1 MKTEMKSSL
10 KLFMRPFLVVLGFM
24 LLYALVHAVL
34 GFYGEKDSASIS
46 QNLEKTEIERQNSA
60 LSPKQEEANTT
71 TTATEE
77 NPTKDSPLPLETATQ
92 KQENKQ
98 EIKQETKQ
106 ENKQETKQENKQE
119 TKQEN
124 KQETKQENKQETKQE
139 NKQETKQE
147 QEKENEPKQN
157 SASSV
162 QNNQKTPTTPTI
174 GKKPLEYKVAV
185 SGVNVRA
192 FPSTKGKILGSLA
205 KDKSVKVLEIQ
216 NDWAKIEFSNE
227 TKGYVFLKL
236 LKKAE

>member
-10 KLFMRPFLVVLGFM
+10 KLFMQPFLVVLGFM
-24 LLYALVHAVL
+24 LLYVLAHAAL
-34 GFYGEKDSASIS
+34 GFYAKKDSTSIS
-46 QNLEKTEIERQNSA
+46 QNLEKTEIERQSSA
-60 LSPKQEEANTT
+60 LSPKQEETNTATT
-71 TTATEE
+71 TTEE

-92 KQENKQ
+92 EKENKQ
-98 EIKQETKQ
+98 EDKQ
-106 ENKQETKQENKQE
+106 EN
-119 TKQEN
+119 
-124 KQETKQENKQETKQE
+124 
-139 NKQETKQE
+139 KQE

-157 SASSV
+157 SASPI
-162 QNNQKTPTTPTI
+162 QNHQKTLSTPTI

-185 SGVNVRA
+185 NGVNVRA

-216 NDWAKIEFSNE
+216 NDWAKIEFSNK

>member
-10 KLFMRPFLVVLGFM
+10 KLFVRPFLVVLGFM
-24 LLYALVHAVL
+24 LLYALMHAAL
-34 GFYGEKDSASIS
+34 GFYAKKDSAPIS
-46 QNLEKTEIERQNSA
+46 QNLEKTEMERQNSA
-60 LSPKQEEANTT
+60 LSPKQEEANMA

-77 NPTKDSPLPLETATQ
+77 NPAKDSPLPLETTTQ
-92 KQENKQ
+92 GK
-98 EIKQETKQ
+98 
-106 ENKQETKQENKQE
+106 
-119 TKQEN
+119 
-124 KQETKQENKQETKQE
+124 E

-147 QEKENEPKQN
+147 QEKENKPKQN
-157 SASSV
+157 SASPV

>member
-1 MKTEMKSSL
+1 MVGMKTEMKSSL

-24 LLYALVHAVL
+24 LLYALAHAAL

-46 QNLEKTEIERQNSA
+46 QNLEKTEIERSSA
-60 LSPKQEEANTT
+60 LSPKQEETNTT

-77 NPTKDSPLPLETATQ
+77 NPTKDSPLPLETPTQ
-92 KQENKQ
+92 EK
-98 EIKQETKQ
+98 
-106 ENKQETKQENKQE
+106 
-119 TKQEN
+119 
-124 KQETKQENKQETKQE
+124 E

-157 SASSV
+157 SVSPI
-162 QNNQKTPTTPTI
+162 QNHQKTLSTPTI
-174 GKKPLEYKVAV
+174 GKKPLEYKAAV
-185 SGVNVRA
+185 NSVNVRA

-205 KDKSVKVLEIQ
+205 KNKSVKVLEIQ

>member
-1 MKTEMKSSL
+1 
-10 KLFMRPFLVVLGFM
+10 M
-24 LLYALVHAVL
+24 LYVLVHAAL
-34 GFYGEKDSASIS
+34 GFYAKKDSASIS
-46 QNLEKTEIERQNSA
+46 QNLEKTEIERQNST

-71 TTATEE
+71 TTAAEE

-92 KQENKQ
+92 KQEIKQ

-106 ENKQETKQENKQE
+106 EI
-119 TKQEN
+119 
-124 KQETKQENKQETKQE
+124 
-139 NKQETKQE
+139 KQETKQE

-162 QNNQKTPTTPTI
+162 QNNQKAPTTPTI

-192 FPSTKGKILGSLA
+192 FPSIKGKILGSLA

>member
-10 KLFMRPFLVVLGFM
+10 KLFIRPFLVVLGFM
-24 LLYALVHAVL
+24 LLYALAHAAL

-46 QNLEKTEIERQNSA
+46 QNLEKTEMERQNSA
-60 LSPKQEEANTT
+60 FSPKQEEANAT

-77 NPTKDSPLPLETATQ
+77 NPTKDSPLPLETPTQ
-92 KQENKQ
+92 
-98 EIKQETKQ
+98 
-106 ENKQETKQENKQE
+106 
-119 TKQEN
+119 
-124 KQETKQENKQETKQE
+124 KQE

-157 SASSV
+157 SASPT
-162 QNNQKTPTTPTI
+162 QNHQKTLSTPTI
-174 GKKPLEYKVAV
+174 GKKPLEYKAAV
-185 SGVNVRA
+185 NSVNVRA

>member
-10 KLFMRPFLVVLGFM
+10 KLFMRPLLVVLAFM

-34 GFYGEKDSASIS
+34 GFYVKKDSAPI
-46 QNLEKTEIERQNSA
+46 NPNAEKTEIERQNSA

-77 NPTKDSPLPLETATQ
+77 SPTKDTAPPLETTA
-92 KQENKQ
+92 QEK
-98 EIKQETKQ
+98 ET
-106 ENKQETKQENKQE
+106 
-119 TKQEN
+119 
-124 KQETKQENKQETKQE
+124 
-139 NKQETKQE
+139 KQETKQE
-147 QEKENEPKQN
+147 QEKENESKQN
-157 SASSV
+157 SVPPV
-162 QNNQKTPTTPTI
+162 QNNQKAPTI
-174 GKKPLEYKVAV
+174 STMGKKPLEYKVAV

-192 FPSTKGKILGSLA
+192 FPSTKGKIIGSLA

-216 NDWAKIEFSNE
+216 NDWAEIEFSNK

>member
-10 KLFMRPFLVVLGFM
+10 KLFVRPFLVVLGFM
-24 LLYALVHAVL
+24 LLYTLAHAAL

-46 QNLEKTEIERQNSA
+46 QNLEKTEMERQNSA
-60 LSPKQEEANTT
+60 LSPKQEETNTA

-77 NPTKDSPLPLETATQ
+77 NPTKDSPLPLETPTQ
-92 KQENKQ
+92 
-98 EIKQETKQ
+98 
-106 ENKQETKQENKQE
+106 
-119 TKQEN
+119 
-124 KQETKQENKQETKQE
+124 KQE

-157 SASSV
+157 SALPT
-162 QNNQKTPTTPTI
+162 QNNQKTLSTPTI
-174 GKKPLEYKVAV
+174 GKKPLEYKAAV
-185 SGVNVRA
+185 NSVNVRA

-205 KDKSVKVLEIQ
+205 KNKSVKVLEIQ

>member
-1 MKTEMKSSL
+1 MKSSL

-24 LLYALVHAVL
+24 LLYALAHAAL
-34 GFYGEKDSASIS
+34 GFYGEKDSASIN

-77 NPTKDSPLPLETATQ
+77 NPTKDPPLPLETATQ
-92 KQENKQ
+92 
-98 EIKQETKQ
+98 
-106 ENKQETKQENKQE
+106 
-119 TKQEN
+119 
-124 KQETKQENKQETKQE
+124 
-139 NKQETKQE
+139 KQETKQE
-147 QEKENEPKQN
+147 QEKENEPKQS
-157 SASSV
+157 SASPI
-162 QNNQKTPTTPTI
+162 QNNQKTPTTLTI
-174 GKKPLEYKVAV
+174 GKKPLEYKTAV

-205 KDKSVKVLEIQ
+205 KNKSVKVLEIQ

>member
-10 KLFMRPFLVVLGFM
+10 KLFMQPFLVVLAFM
-24 LLYALVHAVL
+24 LLYALAHAAL

-60 LSPKQEEANTT
+60 LSPKQEETNTA

-92 KQENKQ
+92 ENEPKQENKQ
-98 EIKQETKQ
+98 E
-106 ENKQETKQENKQE
+106 
-119 TKQEN
+119 
-124 KQETKQENKQETKQE
+124 
-139 NKQETKQE
+139 
-147 QEKENEPKQN
+147 QEKETKPKQN
-157 SASSV
+157 SASLT
-162 QNNQKTPTTPTI
+162 QNHQKTLSTPTI
-174 GKKPLEYKVAV
+174 GQKPLEYKVAV
-185 SGVNVRA
+185 NSVNVRA

-205 KDKSVKVLEIQ
+205 RDKSVKVLEIQ

>member
-10 KLFMRPFLVVLGFM
+10 KLFVRPFLVVLGFM
-24 LLYALVHAVL
+24 LLYALAHAAL

-46 QNLEKTEIERQNSA
+46 QNLEKTEMERQNSA
-60 LSPKQEEANTT
+60 LSPKQEETNTT

-77 NPTKDSPLPLETATQ
+77 NPTKDSPLPLETPTQ
-92 KQENKQ
+92 
-98 EIKQETKQ
+98 
-106 ENKQETKQENKQE
+106 
-119 TKQEN
+119 
-124 KQETKQENKQETKQE
+124 KQE

-147 QEKENEPKQN
+147 QEKENESKQN
-157 SASSV
+157 SASPA
-162 QNNQKTPTTPTI
+162 QNHQKTLSTPTI

-185 SGVNVRA
+185 NSVNVRA

-205 KDKSVKVLEIQ
+205 KNKSVKVLEIQ

>member
-1 MKTEMKSSL
+1 MKSSL

-24 LLYALVHAVL
+24 LLYALAHAAL
-34 GFYGEKDSASIS
+34 GFYAKKDSVSIS
-46 QNLEKTEIERQNSA
+46 QNLEKTKIERQNST
-60 LSPKQEEANTT
+60 LLPKQEETNTT

-77 NPTKDSPLPLETATQ
+77 NPTKDPLLPLETATQ
-92 KQENKQ
+92 
-98 EIKQETKQ
+98 
-106 ENKQETKQENKQE
+106 KQETKQENKQE

-157 SASSV
+157 SAPPI
-162 QNNQKTPTTPTI
+162 QNHQKTLSTPTI

>member
-24 LLYALVHAVL
+24 LLYALAHAAL
-34 GFYGEKDSASIS
+34 GFYAKKDSASIS
-46 QNLEKTEIERQNSA
+46 QNLEKTKIERQNSV
-60 LSPKQEEANTT
+60 LSPKQEETNTT

-77 NPTKDSPLPLETATQ
+77 NPTKDSPLPLETTTQ
-92 KQENKQ
+92 EK
-98 EIKQETKQ
+98 ETKQ
-106 ENKQETKQENKQE
+106 EQEK
-119 TKQEN
+119 
-124 KQETKQENKQETKQE
+124 
-139 NKQETKQE
+139 ETKQE

-157 SASSV
+157 SALPI
-162 QNNQKTPTTPTI
+162 QNNQKTLSTPTI
-174 GKKPLEYKVAV
+174 GKKPLEYKAAV
-185 SGVNVRA
+185 NSVNVRA

-205 KDKSVKVLEIQ
+205 KNKSVKVLEIQ

>member
-10 KLFMRPFLVVLGFM
+10 KLFVRPFLVVLAFM

-34 GFYGEKDSASIS
+34 GFYAKKDSTSIS
-46 QNLEKTEIERQNSA
+46 QNLEKSETERQNST

-77 NPTKDSPLPLETATQ
+77 SPTKDPPLSLDTATQ
-92 KQENKQ
+92 KQETKQ
-98 EIKQETKQ
+98 EI
-106 ENKQETKQENKQE
+106 
-119 TKQEN
+119 
-124 KQETKQENKQETKQE
+124 
-139 NKQETKQE
+139 KQE
-147 QEKENEPKQN
+147 QEKENEPKQD
-157 SASSV
+157 SVSPV
-162 QNNQKTPTTPTI
+162 QNNQKAPTTSTM

-192 FPSTKGKILGSLA
+192 FPSTKGKILGLLL
-205 KDKSVKVLEIQ
+205 KNKSVKVLEIQ
-216 NDWAKIEFSNE
+216 NDWAEIEFSNK

>member
-10 KLFMRPFLVVLGFM
+10 KLFMQPLLVVLAFM
-24 LLYALVHAVL
+24 LLHALAHAVL
-34 GFYGEKDSASIS
+34 GFYVKKDNAPIS
-46 QNLEKTEIERQNSA
+46 LNVEKTETERQNST

-77 NPTKDSPLPLETATQ
+77 SLTKDTAPPLETTA
-92 KQENKQ
+92 QEK
-98 EIKQETKQ
+98 ETKQ
-106 ENKQETKQENKQE
+106 EI
-119 TKQEN
+119 
-124 KQETKQENKQETKQE
+124 
-139 NKQETKQE
+139 KQE
-147 QEKENEPKQN
+147 QEKENESKQN
-157 SASSV
+157 SVSPT
-162 QNNQKTPTTPTI
+162 QNNQKTPTTPLM

-192 FPSTKGKILGSLA
+192 FPSTKGKIIGSLA

-216 NDWAKIEFSNE
+216 NDWAEIEFSHE

>member
-1 MKTEMKSSL
+1 MKSSL

-24 LLYALVHAVL
+24 LLYALAHAVL
-34 GFYGEKDSASIS
+34 GFYAKKDSASIS
-46 QNLEKTEIERQNSA
+46 QNLEKTQIERQNSA

-77 NPTKDSPLPLETATQ
+77 NPTKDLPLPLETPTQ
-92 KQENKQ
+92 
-98 EIKQETKQ
+98 
-106 ENKQETKQENKQE
+106 
-119 TKQEN
+119 
-124 KQETKQENKQETKQE
+124 KQE

-157 SASSV
+157 SASPI
-162 QNNQKTPTTPTI
+162 QNNQKTLSTPTI
-174 GKKPLEYKVAV
+174 GKKPLEYKAAV
-185 SGVNVRA
+185 NSVNVRA